1 MPTFIIALG
10 GVIVVVLLI
19 LAWDLVTRP
28 RRRRRIEVG
37 RAEQRALD
45 ERPISGLA
53 TVASQQGWQG
63 PITEPTLTPG
73 LPFGGSLPTESLLA
87 GQIPVDQV
95 TFRAEPVSLAGY
107 AGNLARHVHWVR
119 DPDRHIRNLSSMIAP
134 ENMTSLGPTHC
145 EGRPPRLLHCYRAT
159 VDDTELIVGNCYLVG
174 SIGTASGYHGPIPD
188 AVHFASAFCA
198 ASLPSA
204 ILGSVQVVPGRR
216 SFAIGPIGTKSG
228 FPELDEH
235 YVVISTLVPK
245 KSRSKFIRALQAG
258 LPDQPDPLGPELAAF
273 IAQRDDWAFTLDGGL
288 LVCATLEPLRSGDD
302 ARRLVTETARAI
314 ERVGH

>member
-1 MPTFIIALG
+1 MPTFIIALA
-10 GVIVVVLLI
+10 GVIALVLLI

-28 RRRRRIEVG
+28 RKRRKIGAR
-37 RAEQRALD
+37 RAEQRAVE
-45 ERPISGLA
+45 ERPISGLS

-73 LPFGGSLPTESLLA
+73 LPFGGTMPAGNLFA
-87 GQIPVDQV
+87 GQLPVDEV
-95 TFRAEPVSLAGY
+95 TFRAEAVSLAGY

-119 DPDRHIRNLSSMIAP
+119 DPDRHIRNLSSMISPDAGAV
-134 ENMTSLGPTHC
+134 LGPTYG

-159 VDDTELIVGNCYLVG
+159 VDGTELIVGNCYLVG
-174 SIGTASGYHGPIPD
+174 SIGTATGYHGPIPE

-198 ASLPSA
+198 ASLPVA
-204 ILGSVQVVPGRR
+204 ILGSVQVVPGTRT
-216 SFAIGPIGTKSG
+216 FKIGPIGAKSG
-228 FPELDEH
+228 YPELDEH
-235 YVVISTLVPK
+235 YVVIGARVPK
-245 KSRSKFIRALQAG
+245 KSRSKFIRTMQVG

-302 ARRLVTETARAI
+302 ARRLVADVERA
-314 ERVGH
+314 VGLIGR